1 MKREREREMWQ
12 WRREQ
17 EKCEREKMGK
27 DVGGE
32 KKKRG
37 DGETMAVMSLMKDQ
51 QNPIHQFQVKFK
63 EAEIGFKS
71 WLSKQKLPVEAAVVT
86 AMGGVQGAF
95 IGGLMGT
102 LSPEMPQTGVDPQ
115 AMASLQQ
122 TQALVGGPLVQARN
136 FAAITGVNAGIACV
150 MKRIRGKEDLESAVV
165 AAFGSGVAYSLVSA
179 GLQGQP
185 MNAITTAAGFS
196 LFQGIFFKLGERFS
210 KPTVEDPYYTRA
222 RSMLLKLG
230 LEKYEKN
237 FKKGLLADPTLPLL
251 TDSALKDVSIP
262 PGPRLLILDHIQR
275 DPELKGKRGS
285 RG

>member
-1 MKREREREMWQ
+1 
-12 WRREQ
+12 
-17 EKCEREKMGK
+17 MGK
-27 DVGGE
+27 DVVVE

-37 DGETMAVMSLMKDQ
+37 DGETMAVMSLQ
-51 QNPIHQFQVKFK
+51 ENPIQQLQVKFK
-63 EAEIGFKS
+63 EAETGFKA

-102 LSPEMPQTGVDPQ
+102 LSPEMPPQTGVDPQ

-210 KPTVEDPYYTRA
+210 KPSVEDPYDARA

-275 DPELKGKRGS
+275 DPELKGKRGN

>member
-1 MKREREREMWQ
+1 
-12 WRREQ
+12 
-17 EKCEREKMGK
+17 MGK
-27 DVGGE
+27 DGE
-32 KKKRG
+32 GDKKR
-37 DGETMAVMSLMKDQ
+37 ETMAVMSLMKDQ
-51 QNPIHQFQVKFK
+51 QNPIQQFQVKFK
-63 EAEIGFKS
+63 EIETGFKS

-102 LSPEMPQTGVDPQ
+102 LSPEMPQAGIDPQ
-115 AMASLQQ
+115 AMASLKQ

-185 MNAITTAAGFS
+185 MNAITTAAGFA
-196 LFQGIFFKLGERFS
+196 LGERFS
-210 KPTVEDPYYTRA
+210 KPSVEDPYYTRG

-251 TDSALKDVSIP
+251 TDSALRDVSIP